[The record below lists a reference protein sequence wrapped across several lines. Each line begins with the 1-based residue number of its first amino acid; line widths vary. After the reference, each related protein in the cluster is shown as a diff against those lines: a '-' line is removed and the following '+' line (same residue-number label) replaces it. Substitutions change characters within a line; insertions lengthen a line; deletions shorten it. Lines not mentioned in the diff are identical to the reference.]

1 MQTRSAKKKSKE
13 KKKSPEID
21 LFVIE
26 KSETNSR
33 KIGGR
38 NVRFFLQFWKEQN
51 YLASSSSST
60 LLKST
65 VSATL
70 QDKPRKQKLQK
81 IQKEKNI
88 TSRKSEKINKKK
100 ERAKMKKKEE
110 GEVKMTV
117 TLNEDMIAINAN
129 YGTENN
135 NTIL

>member
-1 MQTRSAKKKSKE
+1 M
-13 KKKSPEID
+13 
-21 LFVIE
+21 
-26 KSETNSR
+26 
-33 KIGGR
+33 
-38 NVRFFLQFWKEQN
+38 
-51 YLASSSSST
+51 ASSSSST

-65 VSATL
+65 VSATS